1 MKFGTKPTTDKQ
13 ERLGISKM
21 TNKHLSSFS
30 SATTKIGSTSL
41 PAHSKV
47 LTKESHESLK
57 ELPTQYLSK
66 SLEKTFLRLKN
77 SPVARNAYVHAEVVT
92 ALAHQIRS
100 VRVQRG
106 WSQLELAKKLG
117 TTQTAVS
124 RLEDPSYGKFTLK
137 TLLDLSKV
145 FDAGLQVKFV
155 SFMTLLSETY
165 FVKTK
170 TRQVSS
176 FEEES
181 KNVFFYS
188 NGNNLPPQMFSHITN
203 DAMRIEIEL
212 ESELSANMTVLNL
225 KNPKTQTS
233 NLTFIKNWSA

>member
-1 MKFGTKPTTDKQ
+1 MKSVIKPTKGKQ
-13 ERLGISKM
+13 EHLDTSKM
-21 TNKHLSSFS
+21 TNKHLSSFL
-30 SATTKIGSTSL
+30 SASTKVGSTTL
-41 PAHSKV
+41 QMHSKV
-47 LTKESHESLK
+47 HTRKLTESVQ
-57 ELPTQYLSK
+57 ELPTQLLSK
-66 SLEKTFLRLKN
+66 SLEKTFLRMKD
-77 SPVARNAYVHAEVVT
+77 SSAARDAYVQAEVVT

-165 FVKTK
+165 FVKAK
-170 TRQVSS
+170 TRQVPA
-176 FEEES
+176 FADES
-181 KNVFFYS
+181 TNVAFYS
-188 NGNNLPPQMFSHITN
+188 NSNSLPPQVFSQDSEGTK
-203 DAMRIEIEL
+203 MIEINVDRE
-212 ESELSANMTVLNL
+212 AMINRTFLNL
-225 KNPKTQTS
+225 KNPMAQT
-233 NLTFIKNWSA
+233 NNFRLENNWS